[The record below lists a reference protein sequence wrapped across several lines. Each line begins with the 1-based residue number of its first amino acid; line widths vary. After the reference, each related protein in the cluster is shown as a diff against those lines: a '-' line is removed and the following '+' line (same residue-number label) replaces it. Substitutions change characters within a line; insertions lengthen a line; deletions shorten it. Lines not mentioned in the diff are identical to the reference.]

1 MRGINRDNNDNLYRI
16 APLHGTV
23 ALEQHWQDWRSAFE
37 LAWAA
42 PQHDVAAFNDEP
54 TSSCYAVLNFRAGHT
69 FAEHFD
75 VSVVVKIFSTYA
87 MSSISPGS
95 TRSLI
100 AMWPW
105 AHAFRSWPVRGCSV
119 EIQVLTQ

>member
-1 MRGINRDNNDNLYRI
+1 VRGINRDNNDNLYRI

-54 TSSCYAVLNFRAGHT
+54 TSSGYAVLNFRAGYT

-75 VSVVVKIFSTYA
+75 VSVVVENLFDRRYVQHLAGINQVFDSDVA
-87 MSSISPGS
+87 VGARIPEPG
-95 TRSLI
+95 RFV
-100 AMWPW
+100 A
-105 AHAFRSWPVRGCSV
+105 VSV
-119 EIQVLTQ
+119 GYKF